1 MILVVDN
8 LEQAVE
14 FANDY
19 APEHL
24 EICTENANE
33 ILPRLYNAGTIF
45 MGNYTPESS
54 GDYVSGLNHVLPTG
68 ANTKMFG
75 PLSVE
80 SFGKKMQVQRMSK
93 EGLAAIR
100 HSAEVMAATEI
111 LPAHGR
117 AISIRFDE

>member
-1 MILVVDN
+1 MIAIVDH
-8 LEQAVE
+8 LDEAVE

-24 EICTENANE
+24 EICTENFE
-33 ILPRLYNAGTIF
+33 ELLPKMRNAGTVF
-45 MGNYTPESS
+45 LGSYTPEPS

-80 SFGKKMQVQRMSK
+80 SFGKKMQVQRMTK
-93 EGLAAIR
+93 AWPGR
-100 HSAEVMAATEI
+100 HSPERRS
-111 LPAHGR
+111 HGR
-117 AISIRFDE
+117 YRRTSRP